1 MGTFVKKKQQ
11 EFENISVFLCFVVI
25 SAQVHSNLYNHQLLD
40 QEEAGG
46 RLYDVNQQLL
56 QFAATPFPL
65 RHFPLCPVLLERI
78 KLLAQRAY
86 TSRLN
91 AILTR

>member
-1 MGTFVKKKQQ
+1 MLYIRGDKMGTFVKKKKQQ

-46 RLYDVNQQLL
+46 RLYDVNQ
-56 QFAATPFPL
+56 
-65 RHFPLCPVLLERI
+65 
-78 KLLAQRAY
+78 
-86 TSRLN
+86 
-91 AILTR
+91 